1 MPRKKSAITIQDVAD
16 AAGVSVSTVSR
27 VLNGKDDVS
36 EETKENIQRIIE
48 ELGYTSSLAARSM
61 RSHSNNVIGVLMV
74 DVSDPFS
81 IEVVRGIGEAIH
93 DYRYD
98 LLIYSSGRPQTRSEA
113 LWERNQ
119 VRTLNGSITD
129 GMIVVTPVARD
140 LPSNHPL
147 VVIDPALI
155 DSAGG
160 YVISTNREGALSGME
175 HLLSLGHRRIG
186 FVGGL
191 AELLSSRERR
201 QGYEDALR
209 LAGIPVDPLLIR
221 SGDYTEVQGRRC
233 AEELLSL
240 SQRPTAIFAAN
251 DRSALGVLDA
261 LRGAGLSVP
270 DDISLLGFDNIP
282 ESAIIQPAL
291 TTVEQPLR
299 EMGATATKML
309 MHLLRKEP
317 VAERVCRT
325 LTRLVIRQSTGPV
338 REVT

>member
-1 MPRKKSAITIQDVAD
+1 MPRKKSAVTIQDVAD

-36 EETKENIQRIIE
+36 QVTKDNVQRVIE

-81 IEVVRGIGEAIH
+81 AEVVRGIGEAIH

-113 LWERNQ
+113 VWERNQ

-129 GMIVVTPVARD
+129 GMIVVTPVAQN
-140 LPSNHPL
+140 LPSNYPL
-147 VVIDPALI
+147 VVIDPAFI

-160 YVISTNREGALSGME
+160 YVISTNREGALAGMA
-175 HLLSLGHRRIG
+175 HLIALGHRHIG
-186 FVGGL
+186 FIGGL
-191 AELLSSRERR
+191 AELLSARERR

-209 LAGIPVDPLLIR
+209 QAGIPIDPLLIR
-221 SGDYTEVQGRRC
+221 SGDYTRVQGRRC

-240 SQRPTAIFAAN
+240 SPRPTAIFAAN

-261 LRGAGLSVP
+261 LARADLSVP
-270 DDISLLGFDNIP
+270 GDISLLGFDNIP
-282 ESAIIQPAL
+282 ESAVVQPPL

-299 EMGATATKML
+299 EMGATATRML
-309 MHLLRKEP
+309 MKLLRQETLP
-317 VAERVCRT
+317 DRVFRT
-325 LTRLVIRQSTGPV
+325 PTRLIVRQSTGAMPQI
-338 REVT
+338 